1 MEKTK
6 IPRKKLQVEEI
17 QNHITTQNGLDGW
30 LIYDFRGNNALGLDL
45 LGIDEHQL
53 LSRRFFYWIPK
64 KGQPVKIVH
73 NIETH
78 PLKHL
83 PGIEIAYDSWQSLDT
98 ALATTLKGKKR
109 IAMEHFP
116 KGAIPVLSTLD
127 SGLYE
132 WLSDKKIEVTNSW
145 NIAKNFICRWSP
157 AQLKSH
163 REATSFLMECFESS
177 FERVRESLS
186 AKKKITEYM
195 LQQEIVSAFQNHHFV
210 TEHDPIVASGKN
222 SALPHYCPGQGQDS
236 QITKESLL
244 LIDIWCK
251 KATPSATFSDLTQV
265 AYFGKKPPQ
274 EMLNVYKVVKEAQ
287 NAGISYVKKQLKKGM
302 EVLGCDVDDACR
314 KVIEKAGFGKY
325 FVHRTGH
332 NIHTMMHGL
341 GPNLDNYETHDTRP
355 LMPRTCY
362 SIEPGIYIPKGFGIR
377 LECNIFIHD
386 DLTVEVSGE
395 SPDDLPI
402 F

>member
-6 IPRKKLQVEEI
+6 IPRKKLPVDEI
-17 QNHITTQNGLDGW
+17 QNHITTQKGLDGW

-64 KGQPVKIVH
+64 KGSPVKIVH

-98 ALATTLKGKKR
+98 ALANTLKGKKR

-127 SGLYE
+127 SGLFE

-157 AQLKSH
+157 MQLKSH
-163 REATSFLMECFESS
+163 REAASFLMECFESS
-177 FERVRESLS
+177 FQRVREALS

-195 LQQEIVSAFQNHHFV
+195 LQQEILASFQNHHFV
-210 TEHDPIVASGKN
+210 TEHDPIVACGKN
-222 SALPHYCPGQGQDS
+222 SALPHYCPSCTQDT
-236 QITKESLL
+236 QITNDSLL

-251 KATPSATFSDLTQV
+251 KKAPSATFADLTQV
-265 AYFGKKPPQ
+265 AYFGKKPPE
-274 EMLNVYKVVKEAQ
+274 EMLKVYDVLKKAQ
-287 NAGISYVKKQLKKGM
+287 DAGITYVQKHLKKGQ
-302 EVLGCDVDDACR
+302 EVRGCDVDDACR

-362 SIEPGIYIPKGFGIR
+362 SIEPGIYIPKAFGMR

-386 DLTVEVSGE
+386 DLSVEVSGE
-395 SPDDLPI
+395 SPDTLPI
-402 F
+402 L